1 VNLGRVIAIAS
12 NVFRETV
19 REQVLYLVL
28 LFTIV
33 LVAAIA
39 LLPHLAAGGEDKLTA
54 DFGMAAIE
62 LFGLIV
68 AAFVGSN
75 LINREIDKRTVFIL
89 VAKPIGRSEFILGKH
104 LGISA
109 VLAVLVAIMSS
120 IFIGFATV
128 RHIPIVSHAVLVSS
142 FFAFWQLMLLSAFA
156 ILYGT
161 FTSSLLASILTIST
175 YLVGNFSR
183 DLLALGE
190 ISKSEGFQAFTRVM
204 YLVLPDLSRTNLK
217 NEAVYGILPSI
228 ADLFNNGV
236 YTLSYALLVLAI
248 AILVFSNR
256 QF

>member
-1 VNLGRVIAIAS
+1 MNLGRVIAIAS

-28 LFTIV
+28 LFTLV
-33 LVAAIA
+33 LVGSIT

-54 DFGMAAIE
+54 DFGLAAIE

-75 LINREIDKRTVFIL
+75 LINKEIEKRTVFIL
-89 VAKPIGRSEFILGKH
+89 VAKPISRVEFILGKH

-109 VLAVLVAIMSS
+109 VLAVLVAIMSA

-128 RHIPIVSHAVLVSS
+128 RNISVPSHAVIVSG
-142 FFAFWQLMLLSAFA
+142 FFTFWQLMLLSAFA
-156 ILYGT
+156 ILFGT
-161 FTSSLLASILTIST
+161 FTSSLLATMLTLAT
-175 YLVGNFSR
+175 YVVGNFSR

-190 ISKSEGFQAFTRVM
+190 ISKSESFQAFARAM
-204 YLVLPDLSRTNLK
+204 YLVLPDLSRANLK

-228 ADLFNNGV
+228 TDLLNNGV

-248 AILVFSNR
+248 AILVFANR

>member
-1 VNLGRVIAIAS
+1 MNLGRVIAIAS

-33 LVAAIA
+33 LVAAA
-39 LLPHLAAGGEDKLTA
+39 TLLPHLAAGGEDKLTA
-54 DFGMAAIE
+54 DLGLAAIE

-75 LINREIDKRTVFIL
+75 LVNREIDKRTVFIL
-89 VAKPIGRSEFILGKH
+89 VAKPLRRSEFILGKH
-104 LGISA
+104 LGVSA
-109 VLAVLVAIMSS
+109 VIAVLVAIMSV
-120 IFIGFATV
+120 IFLVFTTV
-128 RHIPIVSHAVLVSS
+128 RNIPVAPHAITVSS

-156 ILYGT
+156 ILFGT
-161 FTSSLLASILTIST
+161 FTSSLLASMMTIAT

-183 DLLALGE
+183 DLLTLGE
-190 ISKSEGFQAFTRVM
+190 ISKSEGFQAFTRAM
-204 YLVLPDLSRTNLK
+204 YLVLPDLSRANLK
-217 NEAVYGILPSI
+217 NEAVYGILP
-228 ADLFNNGV
+228 AVGDLFNNGI